1 MSGVVAVPER
11 PLPERLRAFWMPMA
25 DTFAV
30 LTALSLPWS
39 TSLVGIFSACWFGS
53 AALTLDY
60 PTYFRSLKQPICAL
74 PLALFALAAVGV
86 LWSDASWGT
95 RLYALGPA
103 INLLFLP
110 VLFHH
115 FERSSRGMW
124 VLVAF
129 LVSCTL
135 LMVVS
140 WVVMFEPSLALK
152 QDVPERGIF
161 VKNHIAQGQEF
172 ALCAVALAYPI
183 YQLFR
188 EKKTRLALLFCAVVL
203 GLLANMAFVVVS
215 RTALV
220 TMPIMLAV
228 FAALHLRWRTSLMV
242 FASVM
247 LLAGIAW
254 VASSQL
260 RNTIDSFALDYR
272 EYKET
277 NRATSVG
284 LRLVYWQK
292 SISFI
297 MEAPLAGHGTGS
309 TRKLFERVATG
320 PEVLAAGQVIGN
332 PHNQTLNVAVQ
343 WGAIGVVL
351 LWAMW
356 IAHLRLFRGE
366 GLVAWIGLLVVV
378 QNIFTSLFNS
388 HIFDFHEGWMYVLG
402 VGVAGGM
409 MLKQRAHRTGEQQ

>member
-103 INLLFLP
+103 IKLLFLP

-115 FERSSRGMW
+115 FERSARGMW
-124 VLVAF
+124 VFVAF

-409 MLKQRAHRTGEQQ
+409 MLKQPAHRAGAQQ